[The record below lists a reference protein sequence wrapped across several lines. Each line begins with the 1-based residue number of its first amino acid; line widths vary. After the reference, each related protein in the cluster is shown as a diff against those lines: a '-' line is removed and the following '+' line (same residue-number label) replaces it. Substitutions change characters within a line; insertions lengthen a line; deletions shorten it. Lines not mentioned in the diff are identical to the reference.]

1 MDGEGEPIVG
11 EYATVGGTGG
21 ANGSAAIWY
30 SDSAYSTNDMEAI
43 KIGLLKISNYDATNT
58 YTIDT
63 LLMGGGD
70 AGVSTSANYTL
81 NNLILSSVMDLPEF
95 GDNASAAGSDS
106 YSVEITATDTA
117 NNTTVQSLTVTLGD
131 TAANAN
137 SSTSTA
143 TWTGTASA
151 DTYTID
157 SLTASADGGDG
168 GNDVAQISIANHT
181 TWDTTGGTSELAA
194 TLVDMEIIDIG
205 NVISSNDS
213 SAVVI
218 GDFSTNMTIDA
229 TSAASMVAG
238 ADSVVSI
245 MGTTNDIVT
254 LSGADWVKSISTSL
268 SSGDYSSQVLDAWS
282 DGTSTLHIDHEI
294 NIVTPDIA

>member
-1 MDGEGEPIVG
+1 MTYTLAGTDASSFSIDSSTGKLSFAGTSRTDMKLLLDSSDAQGGLMVDNLTTSVSEGATTLTMDLWVMPKVVDVEALKGIQFTPTSTGTAADFDFFFSSGDLPKKHDEKTDDFGNPIDGEYDTVVG
-11 EYATVGGTGG
+11 AGGRD
-21 ANGSAAIWY
+21 GSTAIWS

-70 AGVSTSANYTL
+70 AGVSTAANYTL

-143 TWTGTASA
+143 TWTGTAA
-151 DTYTID
+151 
-157 SLTASADGGDG
+157 LT
-168 GNDVAQISIANHT
+168 
-181 TWDTTGGTSELAA
+181 L
-194 TLVDMEIIDIG
+194 
-205 NVISSNDS
+205 
-213 SAVVI
+213 
-218 GDFSTNMTIDA
+218 
-229 TSAASMVAG
+229 
-238 ADSVVSI
+238 
-245 MGTTNDIVT
+245 
-254 LSGADWVKSISTSL
+254 
-268 SSGDYSSQVLDAWS
+268 
-282 DGTSTLHIDHEI
+282 
-294 NIVTPDIA
+294 TPLTP